1 MVPGRPAPEMVLI
14 GSEKISMTVKATILG
29 LVTRLDSE
37 KETLS
42 LITPIEAL
50 IVLEDLD
57 VTILVPIQVIK
68 TGLE

>member
-57 VTILVPIQVIK
+57 VTILLPIQVIK

>member
-1 MVPGRPAPEMVLI
+1 MVPGLPAPEMVLI